1 MTETVQNVINQ
12 VRVTKDSGLNG
23 KALDETSRQGSC
35 LCDRECRAEQM

>member
-23 KALDETSRQGSC
+23 KAFDETSRQGSC
-35 LCDRECRAEQM
+35 LCDRECRA